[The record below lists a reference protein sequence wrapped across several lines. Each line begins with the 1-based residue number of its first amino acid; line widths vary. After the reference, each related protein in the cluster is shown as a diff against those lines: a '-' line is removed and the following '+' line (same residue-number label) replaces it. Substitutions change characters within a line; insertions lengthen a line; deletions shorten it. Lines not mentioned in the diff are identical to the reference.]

1 MYWSNLINLIRRN
14 QASNAHV
21 TFYRDPKV
29 NSDNM
34 AIFDRCRLRRQPAL
48 FEKTGY
54 TEEDHWR
61 DSHVCEAAWFNGEIP
76 MEGFTPKVDKLTDK
90 LIGKPYRGALST
102 LEMLI
107 SVGSLRRTDELREI
121 FARHGRRFPSTT

>member
-1 MYWSNLINLIRRN
+1 MYWSDLINLIRRN

-29 NSDNM
+29 NPDNM
-34 AIFDRCRLRRQPAL
+34 AIFDRLRLRRRPDL

-61 DSHVCEAAWFNGEIP
+61 DSHICEAAWFNGEIP
-76 MEGFTPKVDKLTDK
+76 MEGYVTEVDKLTDK

-107 SVGSLRRTDELREI
+107 SVGSLRRTDELREV
-121 FARHGRRFPSTT
+121 FTRHGRRFPSAA